1 VRRIVNWSFERPEVC
16 RVTSLLVMLERSGVA
31 RAGALL
37 VKGTNGTNGTFLAFR
52 EVAHLTVTATGVGV
66 SFNRRT
72 LLCS

>member
-1 VRRIVNWSFERPEVC
+1 
-16 RVTSLLVMLERSGVA
+16 MLERSGVA
-31 RAGALL
+31 RAGALR

-66 SFNRRT
+66 SFNRPT